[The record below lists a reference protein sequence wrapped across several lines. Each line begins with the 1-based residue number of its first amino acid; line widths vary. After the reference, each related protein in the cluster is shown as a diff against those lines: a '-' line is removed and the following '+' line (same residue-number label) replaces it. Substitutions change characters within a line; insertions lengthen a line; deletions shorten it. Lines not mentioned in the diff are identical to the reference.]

1 MILLQIYYT
10 KEGVKMKNKQINRTL
25 SLLLSVVMV
34 LSLCPL
40 IAKAEGTK
48 PNIKIGDYTGVAYN
62 SCFMDSNLHFTVN
75 IESGMVKNKAGEV
88 IVGKYNW
95 IACGSIIRKG
105 TVTKEYTIVA
115 SRSLLNKDYTK
126 QEGEFQTLAGS
137 PAKIIGTSHKR
148 IFSRAIEASLIQYFK
163 TENHSEKH
171 LTPEEFQNAS
181 FL

>member
-1 MILLQIYYT
+1 
-10 KEGVKMKNKQINRTL
+10 
-25 SLLLSVVMV
+25 
-34 LSLCPL
+34 
-40 IAKAEGTK
+40 
-48 PNIKIGDYTGVAYN
+48 
-62 SCFMDSNLHFTVN
+62 MDSNLHFTVN

-105 TVTKEYTIVA
+105 TVTKEYTM
-115 SRSLLNKDYTK
+115 LNKDYTK